1 MPDNA
6 QGNNSETR
14 LLADERFLRK
24 IAYMYYEDG
33 NSQEAIAEIEF
44 CSRQTVSKALQKAKD
59 RGIVRISIV
68 PDLRTGYLRNLS
80 REVRRE
86 LSLEDL
92 ILVPGRNFV
101 NAGSDEAIEEVVAEI
116 GGAAADYLDQLLT
129 DSDILAVS
137 GGKTFMRNVVRY
149 LKPARP
155 LPHLQVVSTIGFVE
169 ARPSF
174 GDANLIAYDIAQAY
188 GASHTWYTI
197 PAFIP
202 SIPEVSIKNMLLL
215 NTRLPTTREAIELT
229 EKANVFMM
237 GLWTPH
243 TNDDLIMRGIL
254 NREQITLLEE
264 RHPIVDINH
273 WVFDKE
279 GHCINEMLD
288 PPPYHLTGF
297 RIASLKEKI
306 QKEGTKVI
314 LVVGGRSSYIPAIR
328 ATLKAGIANIL
339 VTDHI
344 TAQML
349 LSADITTGRGQ
360 D

>member
-1 MPDNA
+1 MPDNL
-6 QGNNSETR
+6 QGNSSEAR

-24 IAYMYYEDG
+24 VAYMYYEDG
-33 NSQEAIAEIEF
+33 QSQEAIAEVEF

-86 LSLEDL
+86 LDLEDL

-101 NAGSDEAIEEVVAEI
+101 NARTDEMIEEVVAEI

-188 GASHTWYTI
+188 GASHTWFTI

-202 SIPEVSIKNMLLL
+202 SAPEIPISSILSSYN
-215 NTRLPTTREAIELT
+215 RLSTTREAIELS
-229 EKANVFMM
+229 EKANVYMM

-243 TNDDLIMRGIL
+243 TNDDLVIRGIL
-254 NREQITLLEE
+254 NREQIASLEE
-264 RHPIVDINH
+264 CHPIVDINH
-273 WVFDKE
+273 WVFDAE
-279 GHCINEMLD
+279 GRCINEMLD
-288 PPPYHLTGF
+288 SPPYHLTGF

-306 QKEGTKVI
+306 KKEGTKVI
-314 LVVGGRSSYIPAIR
+314 LVVGGSLSYVPAIR
-328 ATLKAGIANIL
+328 AALKAGIANIL

-349 LSADITTGRGQ
+349 LSGETTTR
-360 D
+360 